1 MSENEIINKAIQE
14 LKSAEKPY
22 IMLKNFTF
30 LSGMEWEEDTFQKIR
45 YLLIKSTPFEKHGDY
60 AIKFS
65 EIGVEIATNHK
76 DWFSYKKSL
85 KPKIDYIKWVGVG
98 FAGLSL
104 IWNIYQGITN
114 RNLEDKNRIL
124 LNQIE
129 LLKKEIKE
137 LGKQPKK

>member
-1 MSENEIINKAIQE
+1 
-14 LKSAEKPY
+14 
-22 IMLKNFTF
+22 
-30 LSGMEWEEDTFQKIR
+30 MEWEEDKFQKIR

-114 RNLEDKNRIL
+114 RNLEDKNLIL

-129 LLKKEIKE
+129 ILKKEVKE
-137 LGKQPKK
+137 LRKQPKK